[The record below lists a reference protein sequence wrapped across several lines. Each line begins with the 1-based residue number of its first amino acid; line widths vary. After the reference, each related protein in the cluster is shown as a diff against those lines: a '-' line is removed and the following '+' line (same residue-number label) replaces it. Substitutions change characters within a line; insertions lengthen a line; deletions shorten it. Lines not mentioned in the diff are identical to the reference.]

1 MEFNEIGAHCELKN
15 CNQKDF
21 LPFECE
27 FCHKKF
33 CLEHRLPIKHN
44 CQKYI
49 DDNNIVLFILYI
61 IRIQI

>member
-27 FCHKKF
+27 FCHKKY

-49 DDNNIVLFILYI
+49 DDNNIVLFI
-61 IRIQI
+61 